1 MRKVIIMFALAM
13 GIITAN
19 AQENVTVETTNG
31 SEQPTLTKEVYP
43 QKEADGDLYHGLSR
57 KLTFDRMIPPHGLEV
72 TYDKTV
78 HVIFPAEVRYVDL
91 GSPDL
96 IAGKADGAE
105 NIIRVKATVRNFP
118 NETNMSVITE
128 DGSFYTFNVKY
139 AAEPLLLNVE
149 MCDFIHDGSTVNR
162 PNNAQE
168 IYLKEL
174 GSESPMLELEL
185 GADDYLTKPFH
196 LAELNARVKSVIRRR
211 QAKGDVSITMGN
223 LLLYPDKRQVEVG
236 GVPLQLNRKEFD
248 LLYYFI
254 VNPDRVINKMSLAE
268 SVWGDNIDQ
277 VDSLD
282 FIYSQVKNLRR
293 KLKQAEATVELK
305 AVYGFGYKLSEV

>member
-1 MRKVIIMFALAM
+1 MKILIVEDEPDLRETIRISLVKEHFV
-13 GIITAN
+13 
-19 AQENVTVETTNG
+19 VETAADYFSALDKVNDYDYDCILLDIMLPGG
-31 SEQPTLTKEVYP
+31 SGL
-43 QKEADGDLYHGLSR
+43 DLLRELKRLHRSDNVLIISA
-57 KLTFDRMIPPHGLEV
+57 KDSLD
-72 TYDKTV
+72 DK
-78 HVIFPAEVRYVDL
+78 
-91 GSPDL
+91 
-96 IAGKADGAE
+96 
-105 NIIRVKATVRNFP
+105 
-118 NETNMSVITE
+118 
-128 DGSFYTFNVKY
+128 
-139 AAEPLLLNVE
+139 VE
-149 MCDFIHDGSTVNR
+149 G
-162 PNNAQE
+162 
-168 IYLKEL
+168 
-174 GSESPMLELEL
+174 LEL

-277 VDSLD
+277 VDSLY